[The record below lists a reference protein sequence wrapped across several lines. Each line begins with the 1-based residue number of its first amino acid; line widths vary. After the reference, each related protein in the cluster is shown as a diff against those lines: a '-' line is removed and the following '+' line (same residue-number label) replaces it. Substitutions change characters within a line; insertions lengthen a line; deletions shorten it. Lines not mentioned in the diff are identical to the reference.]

1 MQEITYQTNVGL
13 ADIRRHFANPHL
25 GVVDTSRTPRQ
36 FSNLSGLGTVE
47 STPSNPVSQ
56 VLDSIFGGAK
66 NAIDAVTGAGA
77 AGKSAEEARR
87 AAEAMALARQ
97 SEASATSRLYDA
109 LPKVAIGLGVVVVG
123 GIILTAVLKR

>member
-13 ADIRRHFANPHL
+13 ADLRRHFANPHL
-25 GVVDTSRTPRQ
+25 GVVDTSFTPRT
-36 FSNLSGLGTVE
+36 FTNLSGLGTVAAP
-47 STPSNPVSQ
+47 TTNPVSQ

-77 AGKSAEEARR
+77 AAVAAEQSRR

-109 LPKVAIGLGVVVVG
+109 LPKVALGLGAVVVG